1 MKKSLRL
8 IALALTLATVL
19 AIVPVFAVS
28 AEEATQETIGN
39 PSSGQT
45 LVVEAESFT
54 YTAKKADQESEWPPK
69 NTDVITYLLKS
80 DTSQSSSGVVFN
92 SGAVGNTFSVN
103 FDITVSGT
111 YRVDFRYRD
120 AQNYYCSLQTKVNGE
135 NLGAAFSTKGSTS
148 TNYGID
154 KYIGIAEFQ
163 AGTPNTV
170 SFEVTEAPS
179 KFAFVPDRITITLM
193 HENTPDGSL
202 VYESESTPFVAIDS
216 QDNTIESSNAN
227 DTWAWSM
234 KLGTTGLTG
243 PLSNDLAYFRSGG
256 INGTINYKL
265 DVENAGNYDLI
276 WAFRPNVDSYCTV
289 QILVNKKL
297 CGEVTVKPDIE
308 VQGTVNVNNVMRTV
322 RFNDLPLNEK
332 NTVTIKLVGAKDNE
346 DMKKTGFGTD
356 YIALVHRDA
365 KTQVSLAGFTANL
378 GGNIGLNFHMNMT
391 DAVKADNAQV
401 VFDVAGTPTTIPV
414 ADGIVS
420 EHGIMFTC
428 EVAAKQMTDNITVKV
443 VTDTLGESNT
453 FTYSVAKY
461 ATYIVKTGEPTF
473 TADEIALAKAML
485 NYGTEAQKEFNY
497 NTESYANAALEESD
511 KTVAPVDAAAV
522 SDFNKNVDGTVAG
535 ISSNG
540 TSLVLESAT
549 TLRLYFDLEDGY
561 TVDNFTFK
569 LGSTVL
575 TANVVDDTDN
585 PLYGKVYV
593 DIVGITARNYD
604 KAYTVTVS
612 DTAESSTMTVSA
624 SIYACLNAYIS
635 SNKTVACAAYWYSVA
650 AEAYFNK

>member
-28 AEEATQETIGN
+28 AEEATSLVYECEELAYYGKTANGEN
-39 PSSGQT
+39 WKPKENEGSPSEITQGGDNSIKT
-45 LVVEAESFT
+45 KAYT
-54 YTAKKADQESEWPPK
+54 YT
-69 NTDVITYLLKS
+69 
-80 DTSQSSSGVVFN
+80 G
-92 SGAVGNTFSVN
+92 GAVGYKLILNIDVPTAGLYTVN
-103 FDITVSGT
+103 YAYRANKNYYADCRILVNSSQVGDNIATKSGT
-111 YRVDFRYRD
+111 NSHYGFNKDIG
-120 AQNYYCSLQTKVNGE
+120 K
-135 NLGAAFSTKGSTS
+135 TS
-148 TNYGID
+148 FN
-154 KYIGIAEFQ
+154 
-163 AGTPNTV
+163 AGDNELVIEITGTA
-170 SFEVTEAPS
+170 T
-179 KFAFVPDRITITLM
+179 AFVPDSITL
-193 HENTPDGSL
+193 TPAIPDATVEVLPEGT
-202 VYESESTPFVAIDS
+202 VYKRYESESTPFVATDS
-216 QDNTIESSNAN
+216 NGDVINTSNEKK
-227 DTWAWSM
+227 TWAWTM
-234 KLGTTGLTG
+234 ALGTTGLKG
-243 PLSNDLAYFRSGG
+243 PLSGTLAYFRDGG
-256 INGTINYKL
+256 INGTIDYKL
-265 DVENAGNYDLI
+265 DVDTAGAYDFI
-276 WAFRPNVDSYCTV
+276 WSYRPNEDSNSV
-289 QILVNKKL
+289 
-297 CGEVTVKPDIE
+297 IE
-308 VQGTVNVNNVMRTV
+308 VLINGTSYGSYSQVPGVVIQDKENMNNLLRTIRIDNVNFT
-322 RFNDLPLNEK
+322 K
-332 NTVTIKLVGAKDNE
+332 GTNTVTLKMVEGKSEGAG
-346 DMKKTGFGTD
+346 TSGFTSD
-356 YIALVHRDA
+356 YMELAHRDA

-401 VFDVAGTPTTIPV
+401 VFDVAGDPTTIPV

-473 TADEIALAKAML
+473 TAEEIALAKAML